1 MTEPILS
8 AEGLGKRYT
17 GHGGEVRALDDVSL
31 EVGAGEFVAVCGPSG
46 CGKSTLLLV
55 LGALL
60 HPDEGAVQIAGE
72 DPYAL
77 GSGSRAAFRGSNIG
91 FVFQEFHLVPYLN
104 VRENILTP
112 TLACEVEGVDGRVE
126 ELLGSL
132 GMAERAEH
140 LPSELSAGE
149 QQRTAL
155 ARALLASPKLILAD
169 EPTGN
174 LDRENAERVL
184 GHLADYAAAGAAVVM
199 VTHDEAAMAAA
210 GRRVVMDSGRLT
222 GERNDAS

>member
-1 MTEPILS
+1 M
-8 AEGLGKRYT
+8 
-17 GHGGEVRALDDVSL
+17 
-31 EVGAGEFVAVCGPSG
+31 
-46 CGKSTLLLV
+46 
-55 LGALL
+55 
-60 HPDEGAVQIAGE
+60 
-72 DPYAL
+72 
-77 GSGSRAAFRGSNIG
+77 
-91 FVFQEFHLVPYLN
+91 PYLN

-210 GRRVVMDSGRLT
+210 GRRVVMDSGRLSSD
-222 GERNDAS
+222 E

>member
-1 MTEPILS
+1 M
-8 AEGLGKRYT
+8 
-17 GHGGEVRALDDVSL
+17 
-31 EVGAGEFVAVCGPSG
+31 
-46 CGKSTLLLV
+46 LV

-60 HPDEGAVQIAGE
+60 HPDTGAVQIIGE
-72 DPYAL
+72 DPYAF
-77 GSGSRAAFRGSNIG
+77 GSGARAAFRGKNIG
-91 FVFQEFHLVPYLN
+91 FVFQDFHLVPYLN

-112 TLACEVEGVDGRVE
+112 TLACEVEGVKERVG
-126 ELLGSL
+126 EL
-132 GMAERAEH
+132 MATFGIGERSEH
-140 LPSELSAGE
+140 VPSELSAGE

-184 GHLADYAAAGAAVVM
+184 GHLADYAADGAAVVM

-210 GRRVVMDSGRLT
+210 GRRVVMDSGRVS
-222 GERNDAS
+222 GEGGKGS